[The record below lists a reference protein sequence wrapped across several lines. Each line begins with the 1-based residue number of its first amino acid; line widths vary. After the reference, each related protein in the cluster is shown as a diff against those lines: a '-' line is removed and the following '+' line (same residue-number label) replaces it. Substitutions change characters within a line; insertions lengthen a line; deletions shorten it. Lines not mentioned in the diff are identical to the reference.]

1 MSSTRSIS
9 PGLGDMLLVL
19 QLVIIH
25 INTSYTSFYIL
36 GPGWVG
42 TDAKKLKVLL
52 IKAPLWGFELVHV
65 KLIYKNL
72 NGVV

>member
-1 MSSTRSIS
+1 
-9 PGLGDMLLVL
+9 
-19 QLVIIH
+19 VIIH
-25 INTSYTSFYIL
+25 TNTSYSSIYIL

-52 IKAPLWGFELVHV
+52 IKVPLWGFELVHV